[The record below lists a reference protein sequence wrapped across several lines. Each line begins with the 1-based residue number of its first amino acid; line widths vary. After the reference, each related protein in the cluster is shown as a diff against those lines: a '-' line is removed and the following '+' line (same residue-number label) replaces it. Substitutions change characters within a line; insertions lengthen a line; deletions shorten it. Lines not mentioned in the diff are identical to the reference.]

1 MLKLFEELKFSSM
14 RLPIERAGGRF
25 LNVTDLLL
33 TLRDNIFFKEVHNNT
48 FLPHDFLP
56 CGLATPL

>member
-1 MLKLFEELKFSSM
+1 M

-25 LNVTDLLL
+25 LKVIDLLL
-33 TLRDNIFFKEVHNNT
+33 ILSDNIFFKEVHSI